1 MRRQLAVFFLL
12 LTPLTFAQEIDDKK
26 KAEANSSNTLEVL
39 GFSVPVQVVDSL
51 TVSNDS
57 IATEAIQ
64 PISQK
69 DSIRFL
75 NFSLPKLGILENVI
89 VKIPEK
95 DADSLPSKFKI
106 MDRVSLDHDSRLLS
120 VSLFRQLLDSFSIE
134 RTQFNLRLIKLRNCL
149 LYTSPSPRD

>member
-1 MRRQLAVFFLL
+1 MRRQLAAFFLL
-12 LTPLTFAQEIDDKK
+12 FTPLTFAQEIDDKK
-26 KAEANSSNTLEVL
+26 KAEAYSSNTLEVL

-57 IATEAIQ
+57 IATEVIQ

-89 VKIPEK
+89 IKIPEK

-106 MDRVSLDHDSRLLS
+106 MDGVSLDHDSRLLS

-134 RTQFNLRLIKLRNCL
+134 RTQFNLRLIKLSL
-149 LYTSPSPRD
+149 IHI